1 MLPHISQS
9 TAGNNRMDPVYQNIF
24 ELYFTIPAA
33 LQSEFGNDV
42 AVLTE
47 QVKSISGLESLDK
60 APGTIQQTFLGS
72 KRTYLASRLDDTSH
86 ELEIV
91 FQLNLRNGTDNFI
104 YKLLKAWNS
113 QGYNMNT
120 GATTLKTG
128 YVADWMKLVIGN
140 RGGDIFREIIYKDVF
155 PFDGLT
161 GWSEATYDSTGEA
174 VEITMKLKSDWAVET
189 NA

>member
-9 TAGNNRMDPVYQNIF
+9 TAGINKHDPVYNNIF
-24 ELYFTIPAA
+24 EAYFTIPEA

-47 QVKSISGLESLDK
+47 QVKSISGLESLDR
-60 APGTIQQTFLGS
+60 APEVVQQTFLGA
-72 KRTYLASRLDDTSH
+72 KRSYLASRLDDTSH

-91 FQLNLRNGTDNFI
+91 FQLNLRNGTDNYI
-104 YKLLKAWNS
+104 YKLLKAWNAR
-113 QGYNMNT
+113 GYDQNT
-120 GATTLKTG
+120 GSTTLKPG
-128 YVADWMKLVIGN
+128 YCADWMKLVIGN

-155 PFDGLT
+155 PFGGLT
-161 GWSEATYDSTGEA
+161 GWNEATYDSTGELI
-174 VEITMKLKSDWAVET
+174 EITMKLKSDWAAET